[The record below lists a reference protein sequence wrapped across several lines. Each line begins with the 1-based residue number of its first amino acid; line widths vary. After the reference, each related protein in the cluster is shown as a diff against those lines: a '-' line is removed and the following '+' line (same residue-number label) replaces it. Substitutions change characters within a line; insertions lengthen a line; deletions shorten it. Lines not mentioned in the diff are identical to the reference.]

1 MSFFQSLSE
10 KAKNLAS
17 ESVESVTSTI
27 DAMKN
32 TMATKEEIIQEEIL
46 FEQCDVNSQTKT
58 DWTTKF
64 DQLQEQVVQYLTDNS
79 EKLKQWYSDSQMDE
93 KIASVAK
100 KAGGIIIYPAI
111 LLYNVLKS
119 PQTPLQD
126 KMFIMAPLAYFI
138 LPADIIPDFIAALGY
153 ADDSIAVTKSLQ
165 TISSSIT
172 PALQEETKLQCEE
185 IFGELDEN
193 LLDQISGIIN
203 ENQKVILSS
212 FIHNK
217 QSDSKNKSGKNKSR

>member
-46 FEQCDVNSQTKT
+46 FEQCDINSQTKT

-79 EKLKQWYSDSQMDE
+79 EKLKQWYSDNQMDE

-126 KMFIMAPLAYFI
+126 KMFIISEYFR
-138 LPADIIPDFIAALGY
+138 
-153 ADDSIAVTKSLQ
+153 K
-165 TISSSIT
+165 
-172 PALQEETKLQCEE
+172 K
-185 IFGELDEN
+185 ELN
-193 LLDQISGIIN
+193 FRKN
-203 ENQKVILSS
+203 CAILSP
-212 FIHNK
+212 NRTEYT
-217 QSDSKNKSGKNKSR
+217 SGVR

>member
-17 ESVESVTSTI
+17 ESVDSITSTI

-185 IFGELDEN
+185 IFGELDED

-203 ENQKVILSS
+203 ENQNVILSS
-212 FIHNK
+212 FIHSK
-217 QSDSKNKSGKNKSR
+217 QSDSKDKSEKK

>member
-17 ESVESVTSTI
+17 ESVESVTSSINTI
-27 DAMKN
+27 KKGIV
-32 TMATKEEIIQEEIL
+32 TKEENTQEEIL
-46 FEQCDVNSQTKT
+46 SESSDANSQTES

-64 DQLQEQVVQYLTDNS
+64 DKLQEQVVQYLTDNS

-138 LPADIIPDFIAALGY
+138 LPADIIPDFIAGMGL
-153 ADDSIAVTKSLQ
+153 ADDGLAIVKSLQ

-172 PALQEETKLQCEE
+172 IEIQEATKLQCEE
-185 IFGELDEN
+185 IFGELDED

-203 ENQKVILSS
+203 ENQNVILSS
-212 FIHNK
+212 FIHSK
-217 QSDSKNKSGKNKSR
+217 LSDSKDKSEKNKSR

>member
-1 MSFFQSLSE
+1 M
-10 KAKNLAS
+10 
-17 ESVESVTSTI
+17 ESVTSTI

-203 ENQKVILSS
+203 ENQNVILSS
-212 FIHNK
+212 FIHSK
-217 QSDSKNKSGKNKSR
+217 QSDSKDKSEKK

>member
-1 MSFFQSLSE
+1 MSLFQSLSE

-17 ESVESVTSTI
+17 ESVESVTSSIDTI
-27 DAMKN
+27 KKGIV
-32 TMATKEEIIQEEIL
+32 TKEENTQEEIL
-46 FEQCDVNSQTKT
+46 SEPSDANSQAETNCS
-58 DWTTKF
+58 TKF
-64 DQLQEQVVQYLTDNS
+64 DKLQEQVVQYLTDNS

-100 KAGGIIIYPAI
+100 KAGGIIIYPAL

-138 LPADIIPDFIAALGY
+138 LPADIIPDFIAGMGLV
-153 ADDSIAVTKSLQ
+153 DDGLAIIKSLQ

-172 PALQEETKLQCEE
+172 IEIQEATKLQCEE
-185 IFGELDEN
+185 IFGELDED

-203 ENQKVILSS
+203 ENQNVILSS
-212 FIHNK
+212 FIHSNK
-217 QSDSKNKSGKNKSR
+217 SASKNKSGKNKSR

>member
-10 KAKNLAS
+10 KVKDLAS
-17 ESVESVTSTI
+17 ESVESVTSSIDTI
-27 DAMKN
+27 KKGI
-32 TMATKEEIIQEEIL
+32 TTKEEIIQEEIL

-58 DWTTKF
+58 EWTTKF

-79 EKLKQWYSDSQMDE
+79 EKLKRWYSDNQMEE
-93 KIASVAK
+93 KITSVAK
-100 KAGGIIIYPAI
+100 KAGGIIIYPTL

-153 ADDSIAVTKSLQ
+153 ADDSIAITKSLQ

-172 PALQEETKLQCEE
+172 SALQEETKLQCEE

-203 ENQKVILSS
+203 KNQNV
-212 FIHNK
+212 
-217 QSDSKNKSGKNKSR
+217 

>member
-1 MSFFQSLSE
+1 MSLFQSLSE

-17 ESVESVTSTI
+17 ESVESVTSSIDTI
-27 DAMKN
+27 KKGIV
-32 TMATKEEIIQEEIL
+32 TKEENTQEDIL
-46 FEQCDVNSQTKT
+46 SESSDANSQAETN
-58 DWTTKF
+58 WSTKF
-64 DQLQEQVVQYLTDNS
+64 DKLQEQVVQYLTDNS

-93 KIASVAK
+93 KISSVAK
-100 KAGGIIIYPAI
+100 KAGGIIIYPAL

-138 LPADIIPDFIAALGY
+138 LPADIIPDFIAGMGLV
-153 ADDSIAVTKSLQ
+153 DDGLAIIKSLQ

-172 PALQEETKLQCEE
+172 IEIQEATKLQCEE
-185 IFGELDEN
+185 IFGELDED

-203 ENQKVILSS
+203 ENQNVILSS
-212 FIHNK
+212 FIHSNK
-217 QSDSKNKSGKNKSR
+217 SASKNKSGKNKSR

>member
-1 MSFFQSLSE
+1 
-10 KAKNLAS
+10 
-17 ESVESVTSTI
+17 
-27 DAMKN
+27 
-32 TMATKEEIIQEEIL
+32 
-46 FEQCDVNSQTKT
+46 
-58 DWTTKF
+58 
-64 DQLQEQVVQYLTDNS
+64 
-79 EKLKQWYSDSQMDE
+79 MDE

-138 LPADIIPDFIAALGY
+138 LPADIIPDFIAGMGL
-153 ADDSIAVTKSLQ
+153 ADDGLAIVKSLQ

-172 PALQEETKLQCEE
+172 IEIQEATKLQCEE
-185 IFGELDEN
+185 IFGELDED

-203 ENQKVILSS
+203 ENQNVILSS
-212 FIHNK
+212 FIHSNK
-217 QSDSKNKSGKNKSR
+217 SASKNKSGKNKLR

>member
-17 ESVESVTSTI
+17 ESVESVTSSIDTI
-27 DAMKN
+27 KKGIV
-32 TMATKEEIIQEEIL
+32 TKEENTQEEIL
-46 FEQCDVNSQTKT
+46 PELSEANSQAETN
-58 DWTTKF
+58 WSTKF
-64 DQLQEQVVQYLTDNS
+64 DKLQEQVVQYLTDNS
-79 EKLKQWYSDSQMDE
+79 EKLKKWYSDSQMDE
-93 KIASVAK
+93 KISSVAK

-126 KMFIMAPLAYFI
+126 KMFIIAPLAYFI
-138 LPADIIPDFIAALGY
+138 LPADIIPDFIAGMGLV
-153 ADDSIAVTKSLQ
+153 DDGLAIIKSLQ

-172 PALQEETKLQCEE
+172 IEIQEATKLQCEE
-185 IFGELDEN
+185 IFGELDED

-203 ENQKVILSS
+203 ENQNVMLSS
-212 FIHNK
+212 FIHSNK
-217 QSDSKNKSGKNKSR
+217 SALKNKSGKNKSR